1 MLPSRCWS
9 PPVVGRR
16 PGACGDVRVGWQP
29 WAPHS
34 GLCRASEREEPRLS
48 MPKDDDPDRGRVLL
62 CLGPDSSRWDGWPA
76 PVSLIGPTG
85 PAHRIFNSEKGIV
98 DANSGNNQLPRAWIF
113 LSITEFFP
121 LVHFP
126 SLGWKG
132 GEGIPNLCCSMIFVS
147 FQRSASPTDS
157 LQYIEFI
164 SFFTIS
170 FPRVIS
176 MNRFE

>member
-121 LVHFP
+121 SC
-126 SLGWKG
+126 SL
-132 GEGIPNLCCSMIFVS
+132 
-147 FQRSASPTDS
+147 
-157 LQYIEFI
+157 
-164 SFFTIS
+164 S
-170 FPRVIS
+170 FPWVEGGGGNSKLVLLDDLSVVSEKCIADRLPAVYRVHLL
-176 MNRFE
+176 FHY